1 LSRSLTLLDSHLAIM
16 GIVELCEPVI
26 YGYSIMNKDNSA
38 TSAIFKTVTDILTK
52 GLEDYIND

>member
-1 LSRSLTLLDSHLAIM
+1 M